1 MKIYSMQELVAM
13 YGLSKVA
20 IAKSLNSHRHA
31 INTEGKQN
39 VWQEGSKNEWRLTED
54 GRQIWDKVRTA
65 KKGSVAPVVVIQGND
80 KRVEELTNEVSL
92 LKTTLMLTQNRLE
105 QEKDKRIALL
115 EEKNEAVKLLA
126 DFESNRKIA
135 EAESKQKDERIEALE
150 DEKQANLMRA
160 MSAEAEV
167 ARYKNLN
174 FLERFIY
181 LIKGQ

>member
-1 MKIYSMQELVAM
+1 MKIYSMQELVKM

-20 IAKSLNSHRHA
+20 IAKSLTKHQHA
-31 INTEGKQN
+31 INTNGDRN

-54 GRQIWDKVRTA
+54 GRQIWDEVRKPKSANT
-65 KKGSVAPVVVIQGND
+65 SVVIMQGND
-80 KRVEELTNEVSL
+80 ERIAELTNEVST
-92 LKTTLMLTQNRLE
+92 LKTTLLLTQNRLE

-126 DFESNRKIA
+126 DSESNRKIA

-167 ARYKNLN
+167 ARFKSLNL
-174 FLERFIY
+174 LERFIF
-181 LIKGQ
+181 LFKGK

>member
-1 MKIYSMQELVAM
+1 MKIYSMQELVKM

-20 IAKSLNSHRHA
+20 IAKSLTKHQHE
-31 INTEGKQN
+31 INKSSTRN

-54 GRQIWDKVRTA
+54 GRQIWDEVRKPKSTNA
-65 KKGSVAPVVVIQGND
+65 SVVIMQGND
-80 KRVEELTNEVSL
+80 ERITELTNEVST
-92 LKTTLMLTQNRLE
+92 LKTTLLLTQNRLE
-105 QEKDKRIALL
+105 QEKDKRIKLL
-115 EEKNEAVKLLA
+115 EEKTEAVKSLA
-126 DFESNRKIA
+126 EAESSRKIA

-150 DEKQANLMRA
+150 DEKQANLVRA

-181 LIKGQ
+181 LFKGQ

>member
-1 MKIYSMQELVAM
+1 MKIYSMHELVAM

-20 IAKSLNSHRHA
+20 IAKSLNNHQHA
-31 INTEGKQN
+31 INTNGGRN
-39 VWQEGSKNEWRLTED
+39 VWQEGSKNEWRLTEE
-54 GRQIWDKVRTA
+54 GRQIWDKVRT
-65 KKGSVAPVVVIQGND
+65 KKGSTAPVVIQGND
-80 KRVEELTNEVSL
+80 ERITELTNEVST
-92 LKTTLMLTQNRLE
+92 LKTTLLLTQNRLE
-105 QEKDKRIALL
+105 QEKDKRIKLL
-115 EEKNEAVKLLA
+115 EEKTEAVKSLA
-126 DFESNRKIA
+126 EAESSRKIA

-181 LIKGQ
+181 LFKGQ

>member
-1 MKIYSMQELVAM
+1 MKTYSMQELVQI
-13 YGLSKVA
+13 YGFTKVA
-20 IAKSLNSHRHA
+20 IAKSLKKHQHA
-31 INTEGKQN
+31 INTNGGRN

-54 GRQIWDKVRTA
+54 GRQIWDKLRKSKSATA
-65 KKGSVAPVVVIQGND
+65 SVVVMQGDD

-126 DFESNRKIA
+126 DSESNRKIA

-167 ARYKNLN
+167 ARFKSLNL
-174 FLERFIY
+174 LERFIF
-181 LIKGQ
+181 LFKGK

>member
-1 MKIYSMQELVAM
+1 MKIYSMQELVKM

-20 IAKSLNSHRHA
+20 IAKSLTKHQHE
-31 INTEGKQN
+31 INESATRN

-80 KRVEELTNEVSL
+80 ERVSELTNEVST
-92 LKTTLMLTQNRLE
+92 LKTTLLLTQNRLE
-105 QEKDKRIALL
+105 QEKDKRIKLL
-115 EEKNEAVKLLA
+115 EEKTEAVKSLVEA
-126 DFESNRKIA
+126 ESSRKIA

-167 ARYKNLN
+167 ARYKSLN
-174 FLERFIY
+174 FLERLIF

>member
-1 MKIYSMQELVAM
+1 MKIYSMQELVKM

-20 IAKSLNSHRHA
+20 IAKSLTKHHHE
-31 INTEGKQN
+31 INASGGKN

-54 GRQIWDKVRTA
+54 GRQIWDKLRKSKSA
-65 KKGSVAPVVVIQGND
+65 NAPVVVIQGND
-80 KRVEELTNEVSL
+80 ERITELTNEVST
-92 LKTTLMLTQNRLE
+92 LKTTLLLTQNRLE

-126 DFESNRKIA
+126 DSESNRKIA
-135 EAESKQKDERIEALE
+135 EAENKQKDERIEALE

-181 LIKGQ
+181 LFKGQ